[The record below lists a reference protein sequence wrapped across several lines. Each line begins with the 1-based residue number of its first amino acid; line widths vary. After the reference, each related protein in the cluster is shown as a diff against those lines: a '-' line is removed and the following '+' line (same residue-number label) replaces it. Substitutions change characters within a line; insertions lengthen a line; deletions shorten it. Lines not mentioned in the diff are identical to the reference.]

1 MEVPRLGVQSELSCQ
16 PTTAT
21 AMQDLICF
29 CNLPHSSWQ
38 RQIPNL
44 LSEAGDQTCV
54 SMDISQIHFHCGTK
68 RTPKVLWK
76 YLSEHMMPPFGPPED
91 LKEIFWHRKTLAFAP
106 RYFSHVCMLD
116 YRSQRWCERDASTG
130 RQNLGQGRMLACCCL
145 LPPLSSASRH
155 ASTFSHSLFL
165 SLISHIP
172 FFSLFSFRHS
182 FFF

>member
-1 MEVPRLGVQSELSCQ
+1 
-16 PTTAT
+16 
-21 AMQDLICF
+21 
-29 CNLPHSSWQ
+29 
-38 RQIPNL
+38 
-44 LSEAGDQTCV
+44 
-54 SMDISQIHFHCGTK
+54 
-68 RTPKVLWK
+68 
-76 YLSEHMMPPFGPPED
+76 MMPPFGPPED

-116 YRSQRWCERDASTG
+116 YRSQRWCERDDSTG

-182 FFF
+182 FFFQKGHSLELKSNVLVLLSKKFNFPYVQYIFTPFH